1 MIEGG
6 CLCKGVRYR
15 AGAAPLTVRAC
26 WCRFCQYIAAGNAA
40 IGLAFPRASVTI
52 TGTMSDY
59 ATLADSGS
67 HMHRRFCPTCGVHM
81 FSEAEERP
89 HLIFVRAGTLDDPSL
104 VAPTTVIWA
113 AHAPKWVKIDPDC
126 VRFEGQP
133 PPLPECLEHVR

>member
-15 AGAAPLTVRAC
+15 AEAAPLTMRAC

-40 IGLAFPRASVTI
+40 IGLAFPRGAVTI

-59 ATLADSGS
+59 ATIADSGS
-67 HMHRRFCPTCGVHM
+67 HMHRRFCPTCGVHL

-104 VAPTTVIWA
+104 VAPTAVIWA
-113 AHAPKWVKIDPDC
+113 AQAPKWAKIDPDC

-133 PPLPECLEHVR
+133 PPIS